1 MGKGNKPT
9 GGKKDKLNKKPK
21 KDKKLKVNNS
31 SSRMGQ
37 GDSAVGGY

>member
-1 MGKGNKPT
+1 MAKGNKPT

-21 KDKKLKVNNS
+21 KAKLKVNNS